1 MTWKQVS
8 ATAVFVGSLGMAA
21 IAHAQQPAQQ
31 PPAGAS
37 KADAVAALK
46 QSLQQGLAKAR
57 AYEWVET
64 TIISMK
70 GEEKSRKQQRCYYGA
85 DGKVQKVPIEGQ
97 QTAAQPAKSS
107 AGRGGRGGKL
117 KQQVIENKKEEISE
131 YMKKAVQLIHGYV
144 PPDPA
149 KIQAAKDAGRV
160 KVNPQG
166 GGTAQVVIADYQL
179 PGDSMTISL
188 DPAAGKL
195 LGLGVNSYIEK

>member
-1 MTWKQVS
+1 MHAMTWKQVS

-64 TIISMK
+64 TIVSMK

-85 DGKVQKVPIEGQ
+85 DGKVQKVPIGEP
-97 QTAAQPAKSS
+97 AAQAASQQAPPS
-107 AGRGGRGGKL
+107 GGGRRGRL
-117 KQQVIENKKEEISE
+117 KSKVVENKKDEIQE
-131 YMKKAVQLIHGYV
+131 YMQKAVALVHQ
-144 PPDPA
+144 
-149 KIQAAKDAGRV
+149 
-160 KVNPQG
+160 
-166 GGTAQVVIADYQL
+166 
-179 PGDSMTISL
+179 
-188 DPAAGKL
+188 
-195 LGLGVNSYIEK
+195 